1 MACISLCWP
10 NGTRTDSG
18 IGGNA
23 PILRTRV
30 CLSEEPIHDGCAG
43 LDDGPDLVPVD
54 QLDDVVSLC
63 PTSREMSSRETP
75 ASDSSETNERRSS
88 RGVQSAG
95 SSRGPGGG
103 AAQIATDIGGVHAL
117 ARAGRE
123 HEASL
128 GPLLPGASR
137 SFAFCTRSA
146 RRS

>member
-95 SSRGPGGG
+95 SSRGTRRRRG
-103 AAQIATDIGGVHAL
+103 AD
-117 ARAGRE
+117 RDGRRRRPCPCPRW
-123 HEASL
+123 SRTR
-128 GPLLPGASR
+128 GQSR
-137 SFAFCTRSA
+137 STAP
-146 RRS
+146 RREPVLCLLHPLGAKV